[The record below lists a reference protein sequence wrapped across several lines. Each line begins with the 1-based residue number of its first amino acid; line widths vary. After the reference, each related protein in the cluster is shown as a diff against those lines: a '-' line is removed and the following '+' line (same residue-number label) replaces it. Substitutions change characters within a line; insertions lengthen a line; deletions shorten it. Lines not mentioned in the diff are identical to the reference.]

1 MVNNMKFYNID
12 LSQMAPYGIPI
23 NNKNIVESTGFINDF
38 FLKGFEKYFKQL
50 FVVDENEKLITDFSR
65 SCMAPTTDETCAY
78 CTDDQLRD
86 SIIEAGFVFYS
97 ANEHSINSQFLHDIN
112 TIPFGSERY
121 LTSIARYIANSNKV
135 HANAEYRDNNPYRY
149 AINLIGDITSSTNVE
164 TITERMMEN
173 LKLVGTAHTICTDFV
188 FEDTGSEVGCYAGV
202 TADDATVEYNV
213 ELKSPRNESD
223 IISDFLSNTLTGT
236 QTLSGLPL
244 RGSIQL
250 PSTYVGY
257 NTKEYQMYDFIYLGT
272 PKYKN
277 SKPYPLIG
285 YSDIYLYYYSP
296 SRSYLCNEQ
305 LLMPQDLS
313 TDDGSVKAF
322 RINKQNF
329 NARTYTEFK
338 KEKMYN
344 NLGIRKQVFSVITN
358 GYRRFIDAETLYTQ
372 AKAPVMS
379 EIDLAKNGYYH
390 DQHFYAFVETSG
402 SPTTISSTPSLLF
415 YKNNSSSLSVEVD
428 HPFLYDDA
436 YEYTIEGIY
445 SSSGKENL
453 GDIFASTVSEITQ
466 DDNNNPIDFNSFV
479 ISFDNNHN
487 LQLSYPNTIS
497 SVIFVRFSI
506 KQKENCLVFYTSASG
521 LLTVISTSTAS
532 NIYKIYGATIQPNTT
547 IETNKFGNGMSCFG
561 VYSCSDSNFQPKYF
575 KNITEAQAFLG
586 YCNSDALFTFNNNI
600 ETLIDGNSVKIKA
613 TSSAIQRV
621 AFVSC
626 SFESLHYETINLDW
640 SSPDNNRTLS
650 IPLTDNMCF
659 GTSKWYA
666 TAITYVVDE
675 VNGLNSLSSSVSA
688 KVRGSFDALPE
699 FLDLEYKGDSAIA
712 SITSIKLHG
721 SFPDN

>member
-1 MVNNMKFYNID
+1 MKFYNID
-12 LSQMAPYGIPI
+12 LTQLTPYGIPI
-23 NNKNIVESTGFINDF
+23 NTSSHVESSGFINDF
-38 FLKGFEKYFKQL
+38 FLKGFENYFKQF
-50 FVVDENEKLITDFSR
+50 FVVDENEKLITDYSR
-65 SCMAPTTDETCAY
+65 SCMAPTTAETCDY

-86 SIIEAGFVFYS
+86 AIVEAEFVFYS
-97 ANEHSINSQFLHDIN
+97 ANNHSINSQFLHDLA

-121 LTSIARYIANSNKV
+121 LTSIARYIANSSEVK
-135 HANAEYRDNNPYRY
+135 ASAEYSEQNPYRY
-149 AINLIGDITSSTNVE
+149 SITFEGDITQTTNVA
-164 TITERMMEN
+164 TITDRMVEN
-173 LKLVGTAHTICTDFV
+173 LKLCGTAHTICTDFI
-188 FEDTGSEVGCYAGV
+188 FDDTGSQVGCYASV
-202 TADDATVEYNV
+202 AADDAVHEYDV
-213 ELKSPRNESD
+213 KLKLPRKDTD
-223 IISDFLSNTLTGT
+223 IISDFLSTTFTET
-236 QTLSGLPL
+236 QALSGLPL
-244 RGSIQL
+244 KGSMQL
-250 PSTYVGY
+250 PSTYVIY
-257 NTKEYQMYDFIYLGT
+257 DTKKYQMYDFIYLGT
-272 PKYKN
+272 PKYKDT
-277 SKPYPLIG
+277 KPYPLIG

-466 DDNNNPIDFNSFV
+466 DDNDNPIDFNNFV

-487 LQLSYPNTIS
+487 LQISYPNTIS
-497 SVIFVRFSI
+497 NVIFVRFSI
-506 KQKENCLVFYTSASG
+506 KQKENCLVFYPTTSG
-521 LLTVISTSTAS
+521 TLTGISASTAS
-532 NIYKIYGATIQPNTT
+532 NLYKIYGATIQPNTT
-547 IETNKFGNGMSCFG
+547 IETNKFGNAMSCFG

-575 KNITEAQAFLG
+575 RCITEAQAFLG
-586 YCNSDALFTFNNNI
+586 YCNADALFTFNNNI
-600 ETLIDGNSVKIKA
+600 ETVIDGNYVKIKA
-613 TSSAIQRV
+613 TSSTIQRV

-626 SFESLHYETINLDW
+626 SFESLHRETISLEWNN
-640 SSPDNNRTLS
+640 PNDNKILS
-650 IPLTDNMCF
+650 IPLTDNLCF
-659 GTSKWYA
+659 GASKKYS

-675 VNGLNSLSSSVSA
+675 VNGINSLSSSVSA
-688 KVRGSFDALPE
+688 KVRGRFNSVPE
-699 FLDLEYKGDSAIA
+699 FLDLEYKGDSSIN

-721 SFPDN
+721 SFPDD